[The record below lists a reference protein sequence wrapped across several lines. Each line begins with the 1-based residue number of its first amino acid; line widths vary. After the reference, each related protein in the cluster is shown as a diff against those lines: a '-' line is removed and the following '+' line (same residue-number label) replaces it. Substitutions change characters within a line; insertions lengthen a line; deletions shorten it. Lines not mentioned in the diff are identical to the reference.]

1 MISNFKL
8 NQPGYQLMTL
18 FNKSSHLGLTGQLYE
33 LFTRN
38 NKTLVE
44 IFFQDLTKTE
54 LEQINTDGNPQQ
66 VQIKGNISPKKS
78 IGTVYDTSEKYN
90 GNKCKQSLTCK

>member
-1 MISNFKL
+1 MLLPLYLNLVISNFKL

-18 FNKSSHLGLTGQLYE
+18 FNKSSHLGLTGQPYK

-44 IFFQDLTKTE
+44 IFSKINKNRKTQMTILTST
-54 LEQINTDGNPQQ
+54 N
-66 VQIKGNISPKKS
+66 
-78 IGTVYDTSEKYN
+78 
-90 GNKCKQSLTCK
+90 